1 MSSLN
6 RSIQRG
12 DIYFA
17 NLSPVIGSEQ
27 GGTRPVLIL
36 QNNTGNRCSS
46 TVIVAAITGH
56 IKDNHLPTHVILNP
70 TTCGLTYR
78 STVLLEQIRTL
89 DKSRLSTYIGKVSVE
104 KMKEIDAAL
113 SISIGSDITFNTM
126 CK

>member
-36 QNNTGNRCSS
+36 QNNTGNRHSS

-56 IKDNHLPTHVILNP
+56 IKDNHMPTHVILNP
-70 TTCGLTYR
+70 ATCGLSHR

-89 DKSRLSTYIGKVSVE
+89 DKSRLSTYIGKISAE

-113 SISIGSDITFNTM
+113 SISIGSDITFNTI